1 MIADRCHQG
10 RVRAALEPEWEAR
23 FEPRSYG
30 FRPGRGCHDAI
41 GAIYNTCKGPRAKRV
56 WALDADLA
64 AAFDKIDHTRLLDAL
79 GSFPARD
86 MIRDWLK
93 AGVFETGKGFAP
105 TEEGTPQGGVI
116 SPLLL
121 NVALHGL
128 EEAAG
133 VRYITAG
140 RHAGD
145 TKPGSPVVIRYADDL
160 VALCHTQRQA
170 EQVKASL
177 AEWLA
182 PRGLVFNEDKTRIVH
197 LSAGFDFL
205 GFNVRRYGA
214 TLLIKPSKAAI
225 QRIRERLRTE
235 MRALRGSNAA
245 AVLAALTPIIRGW
258 AAYYRGVVSSRTF
271 KSLDNYLWTLTYKW
285 ATRRPRQQAEHV
297 GLRPLLREVQQ
308 VQERPLG
315 VRRRGQRRL
324 PGQVFLDRHRPAH
337 PGHRWGVSGRP
348 RPGRV
353 LGRSAATHQT
363 PAGWLHAA
371 PAHQAERPLPPL
383 RGRAAL
389 RRSATPV
396 APRVGTLVAADHPEG
411 DSRRLPR
418 PSRKTRPTGREHH
431 PPCARH
437 LPTRAPSPP
446 TQEHSI
452 AIPGRPWACLSCLR

>member
-1 MIADRCHQG
+1 M
-10 RVRAALEPEWEAR
+10 
-23 FEPRSYG
+23 FER
-30 FRPGRGCHDAI
+30 
-41 GAIYNTCKGPRAKRV
+41 
-56 WALDADLA
+56 
-64 AAFDKIDHTRLLDAL
+64 
-79 GSFPARD
+79 
-86 MIRDWLK
+86 
-93 AGVFETGKGFAP
+93 GKGFAP

-128 EEAAG
+128 ETAAG
-133 VRYITAG
+133 VRYITVG

-145 TKPGSPVVIRYADDL
+145 IKPGSPVVIRYADDL
-160 VALCHTQRQA
+160 VALCHSQRQA

-197 LSAGFDFL
+197 LSTGFDFL

-214 TLLIKPSKAAI
+214 TLLIKPSTAAI

-285 ATRRPRQQAEHV
+285 ATRSHANKPNTWVCARYFGKFNKFRNDHWVFGDA
-297 GLRPLLREVQQ
+297 R
-308 VQERPLG
+308 
-315 VRRRGQRRL
+315 QRRL
-324 PGQVFLDRHRPAH
+324 PGQVLLDRHRPAH
-337 PGHRWGVSGRP
+337 PGHRRGVSGRP

-353 LGRSAATHQT
+353 LGRSATTHQT

-371 PAHQAERPLPPL
+371 PARQAERPLPPL

-389 RRSATPV
+389 PPISH
-396 APRVGTLVAADHPEG
+396 L
-411 DSRRLPR
+411 S
-418 PSRKTRPTGREHH
+418 RPTSGNAGGCR
-431 PPCARH
+431 
-437 LPTRAPSPP
+437 S
-446 TQEHSI
+446 
-452 AIPGRPWACLSCLR
+452 PGRR